1 MFAKKS
7 GNNHQPRDE
16 HDYELERIAARAIP
30 FEVNLAP
37 AISQAELEQLR
48 RMQAATVLGPSAVAG
63 AAGGWPRRHAAWL
76 NPRVFDPLFTATV
89 QAANSLFHPPRIRTK
104 RFARPYNY
112 SDPQDNDP
120 CARAGRLFCH
130 DPFVAVAL
138 VVVPVFFVY
147 SIVALNTDVPST
159 CPSNVKGAAT
169 GWLPGIVLMYIML
182 SGAIIGLSLCCM
194 SCSQTTTG
202 THTTY
207 GHHYPATM
215 RGYGN
220 NNNNN
225 SSNIGTNSRFAL
237 FGPVGGVLSYLF
249 VPPQRQQ
256 PPTTMRQS
264 TAPPMHVPPPVVPA
278 PQYPQPRAP
287 PAQPTMYAGG
297 GYGAPPPPPH
307 PPQQQQPTAP
317 VTGYPVGHGGGG
329 YAPSA
334 PSASSFPAT
343 GGGQPYS
350 SAPPPPPPQQQQ
362 PSAAAQIAGAAA
374 SGIASMAAA
383 GLRTAAAGL
392 ERASQRPSQA
402 QAQGQGQ
409 APARPTY
416 R

>member
-1 MFAKKS
+1 MAALLGKPCGFACREFDACLS
-7 GNNHQPRDE
+7 SCCALLFPPDAPSPVFLIYTLVLAGLP
-16 HDYELERIAARAIP
+16 LLFAIP
-30 FEVNLAP
+30 AL
-37 AISQAELEQLR
+37 ISSSSSSIPSECDSKPVFLNILFFMLFQLF
-48 RMQAATVLGPSAVAG
+48 AVLFSFYLY
-63 AAGGWPRRHAAWL
+63 R
-76 NPRVFDPLFTATV
+76 
-89 QAANSLFHPPRIRTK
+89 

-147 SIVALNTDVPST
+147 SIVALNTNVPST

-202 THTTY
+202 THATY

-225 SSNIGTNSRFAL
+225 NSSNIGNNSRFVL

-297 GYGAPPPPPH
+297 GYGAPPPPPPH

-350 SAPPPPPPQQQQ
+350 SAPPPQPPQQQQ

-402 QAQGQGQ
+402 QAQAQGQ